1 MLEGVLDQADV
12 HVARVLAGGQL
23 VDAQGAHDGGVDREL
38 IDVDLGEDRVEVHE
52 GARDRDIEGQD
63 ALDLGVGVPED
74 VLGHDVDRGGLG
86 ALGDADGEG
95 LLVDV
100 QHVAALGVELA
111 VAAEVQRDVLVVGVV
126 LEDVLAV
133 QGLAVAGDRV
143 HAVEVDALAD
153 DRERVAGEVE
163 VGHRV
168 DDQVG
173 LGLGVDQG
181 VEGRGRREGHVD
193 LGLGHAGHGL
203 LDELE
208 VVLDGVQL
216 LADDLRHVLAA
227 DAGLGDVL
235 VGELGAG
242 AGDLVEHLGDEVL
255 EIEDLHALVPQDLGE
270 GVVLLLRDLQER
282 DVVEQESLELVGRQV
297 EELVAGTVQADLPEL
312 ADLGRHVQTFR
323 HGLLPFFRALV
334 RADSLA
340 PLRVRRYC

>member
-1 MLEGVLDQADV
+1 MKARETGMSKARMRSTLESEFQKMFWAMTSIAAAWVRWEMPT
-12 HVARVLAGGQL
+12 ARVFSLMFSTSPPSVWNWQSRRKYSG
-23 VDAQGAHDGGVDREL
+23 
-38 IDVDLGEDRVEVHE
+38 
-52 GARDRDIEGQD
+52 
-63 ALDLGVGVPED
+63 
-74 VLGHDVDRGGLG
+74 
-86 ALGDADGEG
+86 
-95 LLVDV
+95 
-100 QHVAALGVELA
+100 
-111 VAAEVQRDVLVVGVV
+111 DVLVVGVV

-255 EIEDLHALVPQDLGE
+255 EVEDLHALVPQDLGE

-297 EELVAGTVQADLPEL
+297 EELVAGTVQADAAQAANL
-312 ADLGRHVQTFR
+312 ARDAERGAGRGRLRGRLGGR
-323 HGLLPFFRALV
+323 GRAWKS
-334 RADSLA
+334 RARPKSRA
-340 PLRVRRYC
+340 TPC

>member
-52 GARDRDIEGQD
+52 GARDRDVEGKD

-74 VLGHDVDRGGLG
+74 VLGHDVDSGGLG

-111 VAAEVQRDVLVVGVV
+111 VAAEVQGDVLVVGVV

-163 VGHRV
+163 RK
-168 DDQVG
+168 
-173 LGLGVDQG
+173 
-181 VEGRGRREGHVD
+181 
-193 LGLGHAGHGL
+193 
-203 LDELE
+203 
-208 VVLDGVQL
+208 
-216 LADDLRHVLAA
+216 
-227 DAGLGDVL
+227 
-235 VGELGAG
+235 
-242 AGDLVEHLGDEVL
+242 
-255 EIEDLHALVPQDLGE
+255 I
-270 GVVLLLRDLQER
+270 
-282 DVVEQESLELVGRQV
+282 
-297 EELVAGTVQADLPEL
+297 
-312 ADLGRHVQTFR
+312 
-323 HGLLPFFRALV
+323 
-334 RADSLA
+334 
-340 PLRVRRYC
+340 